1 MPSAPEP
8 SAARVTAQAAA
19 DGLDVALAGDWQ
31 VAGSRPAWREA
42 VGEARPARVRLGM
55 DGVGLWDSSL
65 LLFLA
70 EAEAWARSRGIPC
83 DTGGLPEKVRL
94 LLGQLE
100 TASVPR
106 PAPAPHEEN
115 FLAAVGVATH
125 EVAQKGQAI
134 VQFVGEC
141 TLGLVQLVRRPG
153 KFRWRDCFE
162 QMQQCGAM
170 ALPIVS
176 LISILVGLTLAY
188 QAAVELRQ
196 FGADIYV
203 ADLVG
208 ISIVR
213 EMGPMMT
220 AVILA
225 GRTGAAFAATIGNMR
240 ANEEIDA
247 LETLG
252 ISPVQFLAVP
262 RLVALAVMMPLLAL
276 YANGVGILG
285 GMLVARGV
293 LQIPPSA
300 YWIETQS
307 IVTLRDI
314 VAVGLTKSTVFGL
327 LVGFSGCLCG
337 LRAEPSAAG
346 VGRATTS
353 AVVTALLLIIVADA
367 LFAVIFNLLHI

>member
-1 MPSAPEP
+1 MSPAPEP
-8 SAARVTAQAAA
+8 SAARLDLRATPE
-19 DGLDVALAGDWQ
+19 GLEAGLAGDWHI
-31 VAGSRPAWREA
+31 AGARPSWSES
-42 VGEARPARVRLGM
+42 VGTAAPARVRLSM
-55 DGVGLWDSSL
+55 DGVGSWDSSL

-70 EAEAWARSRGIPC
+70 DAQAWCRARDIAC
-83 DTGGLPEKVRL
+83 DTAALPGKARAL
-94 LLGQLE
+94 LEQL
-100 TASVPR
+100 TSAS
-106 PAPAPHEEN
+106 APAQPPATHQEN
-115 FLAAVGVATH
+115 FLATVGIAARDVVA
-125 EVAQKGQAI
+125 KFRAI
-134 VQFVGEC
+134 VLFVGEC
-141 TLGLVQLVRRPG
+141 TLGFVQLVRRPG
-153 KFRWRDCFE
+153 KFRWRDCFD

-176 LISILVGLTLAY
+176 LISVLVGLTLAY

-208 ISIVR
+208 LSIVR

-220 AVILA
+220 AVIVA
-225 GRTGAAFAATIGNMR
+225 GRTGAAFAATLGNMR

-252 ISPVQFLAVP
+252 ISPVAFLALP
-262 RLVALAVMMPLLAL
+262 RLVALGVMMPLLAL
-276 YANGVGILG
+276 YANGVGIIG
-285 GMLVARGV
+285 GMIVGRGI

-307 IVTLRDI
+307 IIDLTDI
-314 VAVGLTKSTVFGL
+314 NTGLVKATVFGL
-327 LVGFSGCLCG
+327 LIGFSGCLCG
-337 LRAEPSAAG
+337 LRADPSAAG